1 MNQDQKKEKSAKEA
15 YKLIE
20 PSIRRD
26 SVIGIGTGSTTNY
39 FIEELNQARLDI
51 KGVVC
56 SSEAS
61 AELIDNVYQVLSLN
75 EVHSID
81 FYVDGAD
88 EFNDRKELIKGG
100 GGALTREKILA
111 SCSETFICIVDES
124 KFTNLLGSFPLPIE
138 VLEIAR
144 SAISRELMKMGG
156 KPIFRNGFTTDNGHQ
171 IIDIH
176 NLPMEVPYELE
187 EKINNLP
194 GVVENGIFSKRKAD
208 VILSATDYEI
218 KEIRSELKDKAEDYR
233 KKFVE
238 LAVELDDEVMEQYLE
253 GNEPDVN
260 SLKACIRKGTLKGNL
275 FYERSESSKNYYTNY
290 ANTKKRVNNK
300 YFNFCDI

>member
-171 IIDIH
+171 IIDT
-176 NLPMEVPYELE
+176 V
-187 EKINNLP
+187 
-194 GVVENGIFSKRKAD
+194 S
-208 VILSATDYEI
+208 
-218 KEIRSELKDKAEDYR
+218 
-233 KKFVE
+233 
-238 LAVELDDEVMEQYLE
+238 
-253 GNEPDVN
+253 
-260 SLKACIRKGTLKGNL
+260 
-275 FYERSESSKNYYTNY
+275 YTHLR
-290 ANTKKRVNNK
+290 AHETR
-300 YFNFCDI
+300 

>member
-208 VILSATDYEI
+208 IILSATDTEI
-218 KEIRSELKDKAEDYR
+218 KEIL
-233 KKFVE
+233 
-238 LAVELDDEVMEQYLE
+238 
-253 GNEPDVN
+253 
-260 SLKACIRKGTLKGNL
+260 
-275 FYERSESSKNYYTNY
+275 
-290 ANTKKRVNNK
+290 
-300 YFNFCDI
+300 

>member
-61 AELIDNVYQVLSLN
+61 AELIGNVYQVLSLN

-208 VILSATDYEI
+208 IILSATDSEI
-218 KEIRSELKDKAEDYR
+218 KEI
-233 KKFVE
+233 
-238 LAVELDDEVMEQYLE
+238 
-253 GNEPDVN
+253 
-260 SLKACIRKGTLKGNL
+260 I
-275 FYERSESSKNYYTNY
+275 
-290 ANTKKRVNNK
+290 
-300 YFNFCDI
+300 

>member
-100 GGALTREKILA
+100 GGALTREKLLA

-208 VILSATDYEI
+208 IILSATDSEI
-218 KEIRSELKDKAEDYR
+218 KEIR
-233 KKFVE
+233 
-238 LAVELDDEVMEQYLE
+238 
-253 GNEPDVN
+253 
-260 SLKACIRKGTLKGNL
+260 
-275 FYERSESSKNYYTNY
+275 
-290 ANTKKRVNNK
+290 
-300 YFNFCDI
+300 